1 MSKGKAPKA
10 PDPMQ
15 TALAQA
21 KMNQSAAGMGQL
33 MSMVNQAGPD
43 GSLTYSQ
50 DGYRDFVD
58 PFTGRVSRIPG
69 YTATTT
75 LSDAQRGIKDNQD
88 AAQFNMAD
96 LLRTL
101 TGKFKGTLD
110 QPFSLDNE
118 DTENSIVDRYGRRLN
133 EHQGRDRESME
144 ADMLARGIR
153 PGSAAYDT
161 FKRNQGEKEND
172 AWNQIYINARDQAVN
187 EKLTERNQP
196 YQEFAALLNGSQ
208 IDQPQFGSTPGA
220 NVANT
225 DYAGLVNQNY
235 QNQLA
240 AQQAKQSSFDKML
253 GGMFGVAGAAAGNP
267 ALAPLMFSDRRLK
280 TDISKVGK
288 TNDGQN
294 IYSYKYKR
302 GSPMHLGLMA
312 QEVEKRTPE
321 AVIDVGGFKA
331 VDYRK
336 ALHLGA

>member
-15 TALAQA
+15 TALAQS

-33 MSMVNQAGPD
+33 MTMVNQVGPD
-43 GSLTYSQ
+43 GSLTYAQ

-58 PFTGRVSRIPG
+58 PFTGRVTKIPG

-75 LSDAQRGIKDNQD
+75 LSDAQRGIKENQD

-96 LLRTL
+96 LLKTL

-110 QPFSLDNE
+110 QPFSLNNE
-118 DTENSIVDRYGRRLN
+118 DTENSIVDRYGKRID

-144 ADMLARGIR
+144 SDMLARGIR

-172 AWNQIYINARDQAVN
+172 QWNQIYINARDQAIN

-196 YQEFAALLNGSQ
+196 FKEFSSLLSGSQ
-208 IDQPQFGSTPGA
+208 TDQPQFGATPGA

-225 DYAGLVNQNY
+225 DFAGLTQQNY

-240 AQQAKQSSFDKML
+240 AQQAKQDRFNKAL
-253 GGMFGVAGAAAGNP
+253 GGMFGIGAQAI
-267 ALAPLMFSDRRLK
+267 MMSDRRLK
-280 TDISKVGK
+280 EDIEKVGK
-288 TNDGQN
+288 TDDGQN
-294 IYSYKYKR
+294 IYSYKYKSGGPLR
-302 GSPMHLGLMA
+302 LGLMA
-312 QEVEKRTPE
+312 QEVEKKNPG
-321 AVIDVGGFKA
+321 AVVNVGGFKA
-331 VDYRK
+331 VDYKR